1 MVVDLLMNSE
11 RKHPEGHEAHAIIY
25 SVLVSGTGANAAL
38 LHWGN
43 LLKTVK
49 MGTALCMAM
58 STECKWS
65 RRIAML

>member
-11 RKHPEGHEAHAIIY
+11 RNHPEGHEAHAIIY
-25 SVLVSGTGANAAL
+25 SVLESGMGANAAL
-38 LHWGN
+38 LHWGH

-58 STECKWS
+58 STECKRS